1 MAARPEPRPE
11 QDATRINNE
20 PVENPK
26 KLDFAPLVESQRRFF
41 RSGATRS
48 YNFRQKQLES
58 LEELVSANESRIH
71 DALALD
77 LGKPQF
83 EAFASETGF
92 IRSEVRYA
100 LNHLEEWMEPEH
112 VGTPLT
118 FFPATSSIRHE
129 PLGVALI
136 IAPWNYPFQLVMA
149 PLIGALSAGNC
160 ALVKPSEWA
169 VATSALVSELI
180 PKYFETELVSTAT
193 GGVAT
198 AKALLKERF
207 DHIFFT
213 GGASKGKIVARAAA
227 EHLTPVTL
235 ELGGKNPAIVD
246 EKINMKVTARRIAWG
261 KFFNAGQTCLAPDYV
276 LVPARLKD
284 ELVSRI
290 QASVRR
296 FFGESPK
303 ASPDFARIVN
313 HRHFDRITGYL
324 DEGRVV
330 FGGESDRNERYIA
343 PTILDE
349 LPSDAKA
356 LSEEI
361 FGPVLPIVPYDGLDE
376 AIELT
381 RRHPDPLALYFFS
394 KDRAHQERVLNEI
407 PFGGGAVNDALVHFS
422 NPELPFGG
430 RGPSGV
436 GSYHGRFGFERFSH
450 RKSVVDGA
458 TIFDPPLRYPPYS
471 GKLRW
476 LRKLAR

>member
-1 MAARPEPRPE
+1 MSARSD
-11 QDATRINNE
+11 Q
-20 PVENPK
+20 
-26 KLDFAPLVESQRRFF
+26 KLDFGPLVESQRRFF

-48 YNFRQKQLES
+48 YDFRRQQLES
-58 LEELVSANESRIH
+58 LERLVSANESRIH
-71 DALALD
+71 EALASD
-77 LGKPQF
+77 LGKPRF

-92 IRSEVRYA
+92 VRSEVRYA
-100 LNHLEEWMEPEH
+100 LNHLEEWMEPEP

-129 PLGVALI
+129 PMGVALI

-149 PLIGALSAGNC
+149 PLVAALSAGNC
-160 ALVKPSEWA
+160 ALVKPSELA

-180 PKYFETELVSTAT
+180 PAYFETELVAAAT

-198 AKALLKERF
+198 AQALLKERF

-213 GGASKGKIVARAAA
+213 GGAATGKIVAHAAA

-246 EKINMKVTARRIAWG
+246 ERVDMKVTARRIAWG

-276 LVPARLKD
+276 LVPTRLED

-290 QASVRR
+290 RANVQR
-296 FFGESPK
+296 FFGKSPQQ
-303 ASPDFARIVN
+303 SPDFARIIN
-313 HRHFDRITGYL
+313 SGHFDRILGYL
-324 DEGRVV
+324 DEGHVV
-330 FGGESDRNERYIA
+330 FGGDSDRDERYIA
-343 PTILDE
+343 PTLLDE
-349 LPSDAKA
+349 LPADAKA

-394 KDRAHQERVLNEI
+394 KDRGHQERVLAEI
-407 PFGGGAVNDALVHFS
+407 PFGGGAINDALVHFS

-436 GSYHGRFGFERFSH
+436 GSYHGRYGFERFSH
-450 RKSVVDGA
+450 RKSVVDGS

-476 LRKLAR
+476 LRKLVR